1 MNLQL
6 CSHFTSCRSLSATA
20 NPAQQEAAEKPALP
34 LLLFLF
40 LSQLFLKLQHG
51 FIHSN
56 HCLHIFMHLMDLTVL
71 SALSLLSV

>member
-20 NPAQQEAAEKPALP
+20 NPAQQEAAEKP

-56 HCLHIFMHLMDLTVL
+56 YCLHIFMHLMELTIL